1 MIKKLIWF
9 LIPLMS
15 WGQCDMEIVGFN
27 PISTDLTIAING
39 GACGTEADSI
49 GEFILAISFNPPVIP
64 SPFQCLNEDSE
75 WAFLLYPLNF
85 PGFDIG
91 EGDDN
96 ILQTGDTITFNILED
111 TPLAGSG
118 TLLCWQNALQI
129 GSYFEEC
136 VILTIFQINDSETI
150 LGGPGL
156 GGFPYPDTDI
166 SNSFLQFS
174 LSGSCNPPP
183 PPIVYGCID
192 PNAYNYNEFAT
203 VSDGSCVYAGCID
216 EAAANYNPIAIVD
229 DQSCVYPGCIDENAY
244 NYDDTAN
251 EDDGSCVYQGCLD
264 YDALNYCE
272 DCSVEGPCIY
282 GPEDPDC
289 NDPCIK
295 VPNTFSPNGD
305 FVNDY
310 WQPITLRDC
319 WLEWECRV
327 YNRWGET
334 IWWSLEPNDKWLG
347 NRLDAY
353 VPDGVYVWT
362 IKATSL
368 ESRKVVDM
376 AGHVTIFR

>member
-1 MIKKLIWF
+1 MKKLIWF

-15 WGQCDMEIVGFN
+15 WGQCDMEIIGFN
-27 PISTDLTIAING
+27 PISTDITIGING
-39 GACGTEADSI
+39 GYCGTQTDSI
-49 GEFILAISFNPPVIP
+49 GEFILAMSFNPPVDP
-64 SPFQCLNEDSE
+64 SPFQCLQDGTE

-91 EGDDN
+91 EGADN
-96 ILQTGDTITFNILED
+96 ILQSGDTITFNILED
-111 TPLAGSG
+111 TELAGSG
-118 TLLCWQNALQI
+118 TLMCWQNAMQI

-136 VILTIFQINDSETI
+136 IILTIWQINDSETL

-156 GGFPYPDTDI
+156 GGFPYPDTDVTNNWI
-166 SNSFLQFS
+166 QFS

-183 PPIVYGCID
+183 PPIVYGCVD
-192 PNAYNYNEFAT
+192 PSAYNYNEFAT
-203 VSDGSCVYAGCID
+203 VSDGSCEYAGCTDPEANNYDEIATID
-216 EAAANYNPIAIVD
+216 DGSCSYGGCTNP
-229 DQSCVYPGCIDENAY
+229 QAY
-244 NYDDTAN
+244 NYDPQATV
-251 EDDGSCVYQGCLD
+251 DDGSCIYQGCLD
-264 YDALNYCE
+264 PVALNYCE
-272 DCSVEGPCIY
+272 DCDVEGECIY
-282 GPEDPDC
+282 GPADPYC

-310 WQPITLRDC
+310 WQPITLSEC

-334 IWWSLEPNDKWLG
+334 IWWSVEPNDKWLG
-347 NRLDAY
+347 NRLDTY
-353 VPDGVYVWT
+353 VADGVYVWT